1 MSEMNIYT
9 SKVAVLAEFYLS
21 YRDLETINTTTTR
34 RKI

>member
-21 YRDLETINTTTTR
+21 YRDLEPVNHVRI
-34 RKI
+34 